1 MKLKNLLTTFLLIIG
16 INTLASDLSNKEK
29 TVLVLE
35 KAFNKNQD
43 RSVLKYV
50 NDKKYIQHN
59 LQAANGKNGLVGYLD
74 YLKGKDIETKVIRA
88 FEDNNYVVAQSLS
101 RYENSY
107 SHIID
112 IFRFE
117 NGLMVEHWDNIES
130 IKNKDLINNFPT
142 TIKDIE
148 KTKSNKDIVKKHI
161 NNKEYGKNH
170 LLLGKGEFVL
180 AVNETKSNGKEI
192 ALYELFFVKRNKI
205 EKSWKIKEEIL
216 PKDKWQNSNGKF

>member
-1 MKLKNLLTTFLLIIG
+1 
-16 INTLASDLSNKEK
+16 
-29 TVLVLE
+29 
-35 KAFNKNQD
+35 
-43 RSVLKYV
+43 
-50 NDKKYIQHN
+50 
-59 LQAANGKNGLVGYLD
+59 
-74 YLKGKDIETKVIRA
+74 
-88 FEDNNYVVAQSLS
+88 
-101 RYENSY
+101 
-107 SHIID
+107 
-112 IFRFE
+112 
-117 NGLMVEHWDNIES
+117 IES

>member
-1 MKLKNLLTTFLLIIG
+1 MKLKNLLTVFLLIIG
-16 INTLASDLSNKEK
+16 INTLASELSNKEK

-50 NDKKYIQHN
+50 SDKKYIQHN

-88 FEDNNYVVAQSLS
+88 FEDNNYVVAQTLS
-101 RYENSY
+101 KYENSY

-117 NGLMVEHWDNIES
+117 NGLMVEHWDNIET
-130 IKNKDLINNFPT
+130 IKNKDLVNNFPT
-142 TIKDIE
+142 SIKDIE

-180 AVNETKSNGKEI
+180 AVNKTKSNAKEI
-192 ALYELFFVKRNKI
+192 ALYELFFVENSKI
-205 EKSWKIKEEIL
+205 KKSWKIQEEIL
-216 PKDKWQNSNGKF
+216 PKDKWQNNNGKF